1 MIENILEDAEH
12 RMDQTLV
19 HTRMELGKVRTGR
32 ANPELLDGI
41 HVSYYGTRTPLNQVA
56 NISVPNPQTMS
67 ILPYEKALIPD
78 IEKAILE
85 SNIGL
90 TPSNNGNAVIVPI
103 PQLSEDRRK
112 ELIRYVHDL
121 VEEGRVSVR
130 NVRKDANHQLKV
142 LETGENIS
150 EDEIRRAENDIQ
162 IMTDRHID
170 ELKTVQVQKE
180 KEIMKV

>member
-1 MIENILEDAEH
+1 MAMIKNILEDAQH

-41 HVSYYGTRTPLNQVA
+41 PVSYYGTMTPLNQVA
-56 NISVPNPQTMS
+56 NISVSNPQIMS

-90 TPSNNGNAVIVPI
+90 TPSNNGIAVK
-103 PQLSEDRRK
+103 DGFFN
-112 ELIRYVHDL
+112 IR
-121 VEEGRVSVR
+121 
-130 NVRKDANHQLKV
+130 NQCFF
-142 LETGENIS
+142 
-150 EDEIRRAENDIQ
+150 IR
-162 IMTDRHID
+162 
-170 ELKTVQVQKE
+170 
-180 KEIMKV
+180 

>member
-41 HVSYYGTRTPLNQVA
+41 HVSYYGTMTPLNQVA
-56 NISVPNPQTMS
+56 NISVSNPQIMS

-85 SNIGL
+85 SNI
-90 TPSNNGNAVIVPI
+90 
-103 PQLSEDRRK
+103 
-112 ELIRYVHDL
+112 
-121 VEEGRVSVR
+121 
-130 NVRKDANHQLKV
+130 
-142 LETGENIS
+142 
-150 EDEIRRAENDIQ
+150 
-162 IMTDRHID
+162 
-170 ELKTVQVQKE
+170 
-180 KEIMKV
+180 